1 MSISLYCTIKCMKII
16 FFQEGKKVKSSSG
29 FSGKG
34 FKFDETEAQLA
45 NEKKKF
51 QKAALGLQDSD
62 DEDVEAD
69 IDKEIETLLAPKKR
83 VQEITIL
90 PSGATGLPSN
100 IASAEKL
107 ELAKKVAS
115 RISLQRNIG
124 AEAQQAAEAVLK
136 GHLGTPVISVSFC
149 IIFFLL
155 NLFVI
160 LTICN
165 YQITHLEN
173 LLKNLVLEFFKY

>member
-1 MSISLYCTIKCMKII
+1 MFCFFLFLNNYI
-16 FFQEGKKVKSSSG
+16 FQEGKKVKSSSG

-34 FKFDETEAQLA
+34 FKFDEAEAQLA

-62 DEDVEAD
+62 DEDAEAD

-90 PSGATGLPSN
+90 PAGATTGLPGTT

-107 ELAKKVAS
+107 ELAKKLAS
-115 RISLQRNIG
+115 RISLQKNIG

-136 GHLGTPVISVSFC
+136 GHLGTPVISVSSFFRYLIQCYFLVYKFC
-149 IIFFLL
+149 
-155 NLFVI
+155 
-160 LTICN
+160 
-165 YQITHLEN
+165 LE
-173 LLKNLVLEFFKY
+173 KYLIR